1 MIRLADM
8 SDNGH
13 EILHFT
19 QITDPGRRLP
29 PTQPILGAGTKGCLA
44 RLRHKIFMSLN
55 WFINFKASILKK
67 INLFKWL

>member
-1 MIRLADM
+1 M

-29 PTQPILGAGTKGCLA
+29 PTQPILGAGTKGCLGA
-44 RLRHKIFMSLN
+44 
-55 WFINFKASILKK
+55 
-67 INLFKWL
+67 